1 MPLIRFIK
9 TDSAKIGI
17 WNISEREAFFSNRIN
32 LGKNVQHPHK
42 RLQHLAAR
50 YLLTELEPDFPVN
63 EIQIAPSNKPYL
75 PGNSF
80 HFSLAHGGDYAAA
93 IVSRD
98 DRVGIDVEKISS
110 KVGRVASKFLREDE
124 LSFINKEQ
132 YLAHLTLCWCAK
144 ESVFKWDGNG
154 GMDFRAYIHLRSFPF
169 SYQGNILCDFQKTDM
184 TTHLKIS
191 YFIEQVYCMAW
202 LVDKAK

>member
-63 EIQIAPSNKPYL
+63 EIQIA
-75 PGNSF
+75 
-80 HFSLAHGGDYAAA
+80 
-93 IVSRD
+93 
-98 DRVGIDVEKISS
+98 
-110 KVGRVASKFLREDE
+110 
-124 LSFINKEQ
+124 
-132 YLAHLTLCWCAK
+132 
-144 ESVFKWDGNG
+144 
-154 GMDFRAYIHLRSFPF
+154 
-169 SYQGNILCDFQKTDM
+169 
-184 TTHLKIS
+184 
-191 YFIEQVYCMAW
+191 
-202 LVDKAK
+202 